1 MSDPDPLA
9 KLRRFVPLLAV
20 VIFLQAGF
28 LVYALIVGVGPPPGG
43 VSSSNVVVINP
54 AETPVLVVSAPR
66 VPGVWPL
73 VVGDL
78 VFSGILLFVLWRF
91 LVRRRQG

>member
-9 KLRRFVPLLAV
+9 KLRRFVPLLKL
-20 VIFLQAGF
+20 VILVQAGF
-28 LVYALIVGVGPPPGG
+28 LLYARFAHKLPK
-43 VSSSNVVVINP
+43 
-54 AETPVLVVSAPR
+54 
-66 VPGVWPL
+66 VWPL

-91 LVRRRQG
+91 LVRRRG

>member
-20 VIFLQAGF
+20 VIMAQAGF
-28 LVYALIVGVGPPPGG
+28 LGFALLTGRLPQ
-43 VSSSNVVVINP
+43 
-54 AETPVLVVSAPR
+54 A
-66 VPGVWPL
+66 WPL

-78 VFSGILLFVLWRF
+78 VFSAILLGVVWRM
-91 LVRRRQG
+91 LGRPRR